1 MFQKIISFSIKNKL
15 IVFFGVIA
23 LIGGGIYSMG
33 QLSVNAVPDITNN
46 QVQVVT
52 VSPSLSAQEVEQFI
66 TYPIE
71 ISMANIPKVEE
82 IRSISKY
89 GLSVVTIV
97 FEENVPVLETRQYVQ
112 EQINIVSGEIPP
124 KLGAPEL
131 MPITT
136 GLGEIYQYTLEV
148 EEQYQAEFSPMELR
162 TIQDWIVKR
171 QLSGIKGIVEVSSF
185 GGFLKQYEVSVNPM
199 LMAQHQVSFH
209 EIIEALNTNNE
220 NSGGSYIEKAENA
233 YYVRTEGMMVS
244 LEDIRNTLLKHNS
257 QAPVLMRDIGTVQ
270 FGNAK
275 RFGAMTKDGK
285 GEAVG
290 GITLMLKGANS
301 SEALDLVNKRVAE
314 VQKSLPEGVTI
325 KPYLDRSDLVERA
338 INTVKTNLLEG
349 GIIVIL
355 VLILLLGNFRA
366 GLIVASI
373 IPLSLLFAFIMM
385 NIFDVSANLMSLGA
399 IDFGIVVDG
408 AVIIVESILH
418 VLFTVHV
425 GKQLSQSEMDDV
437 VINASQKIYKSAAF
451 GVLIILVVF
460 LPILTLTGIEGKTFK
475 PMAQT
480 VSFAILGAMLLSM
493 TYVPMMTA
501 LFLKKKIKDK
511 VTFADKVMNKL
522 KSVYIPVLSASL
534 RNAKVT
540 VGLSVLFL
548 AIAIFIFSRMGSEFI
563 PQLEEGDLAMQMT
576 LPPGSSLQQSIATST
591 QAERILLDDFPEVES
606 VVSKIGTAEVPT
618 DPMSI
623 ELADIMIIL
632 KPKDEWSTSED
643 RFGLIEKMEE
653 KLAVIPAANFEFTQP
668 IQLRFNELITGA
680 KSDIAVKIYGEDL
693 AKLAEYGQRA
703 ALIIQEVPGAADV
716 KVEQTEGLAQW
727 VIHYN
732 RRKAAQYGVSIEE
745 LNSIVR
751 AAYAGENAGFVFE
764 GERKFEL
771 VVRLKESFRNEIN
784 LDKLTIKSQDG
795 QLIPLSEVAQWEY
808 KEGPLQISRDDTRR
822 RVVVGTN
829 VRDRDIAGLVAE
841 IEDNLDRQLKMDPGY
856 SIKYGG
862 QFETLEKAR
871 NRLAIAVP
879 VALLLIFMLLYFAFG
894 KVKYALLIYTAVPL
908 SAIGGVLALWLRDM
922 PFSISAG
929 VGFIALFGVAVLN
942 GIVLISHLNELKTEE
957 NMDILQLIKT
967 GSIDRLRP
975 VIMTALVASLGFL
988 PMALSTSSGAEVQK
1002 PLATVVIGGL
1012 VTATFLTLV
1021 VLPSLFYLMN
1031 KGSGKSGSK
1040 AIPIVLLIFF
1050 SFAALN
1056 QKSFAQDQNIEPE
1069 ALKMMIEEAQS
1080 QNPEIQKAQLR
1091 IDKANSYKTQA
1102 FEIPATNISYQRGQI
1117 DGPEIDYSWNVQQSL
1132 GNIPA
1137 NFRRQK
1143 MAEAQI
1149 ELAEKEFHLAKK
1161 KLAADMRKA
1170 WNDWIFSLQQV
1181 NFLQEQ
1187 DELLKQSMSQ
1197 AEEMINKGERGRL
1210 ETLSL
1215 SGQLMSIQNELIK
1228 SRKRLNED
1236 SQTLKQLCFCD
1247 ELPEA
1252 GVKYSSYQFTQS
1264 VDSLTL
1270 DPAFTQRNEQQVK
1283 AAETNI
1289 KVGQAQYFPNAYVGY
1304 VNQSLQNVT
1313 GYQSVQVGIS
1323 IPIIYNGVKGKIEEL
1338 KIDKDIQ
1345 QSNLKLENYANN
1357 QRLISARNDYENYSA
1372 LINQSTSM
1380 MGELEE
1386 LQSSSDEALQLGEL
1400 NFFEFVQNLAALYN
1414 IQKTYLDLEREM
1426 ANISIELQYLTQQKY
1441 NQL

>member
-23 LIGGGIYSMG
+23 LIGGGIYSMS

-46 QVQVVT
+46 QVQIVT

-71 ISMANIPKVEE
+71 ISMANIPMIEE

-97 FEENVPVLETRQYVQ
+97 FEEKVPILDTRQYVQ
-112 EQINIVSGEIPP
+112 EQINVISGEIPS
-124 KLGAPEL
+124 KLGIPEL

-148 EEQYQAEFSPMELR
+148 DEGHEGEYNAMELR

-185 GGFLKQYEVSVNPM
+185 GGYLKQYEVAVDPT
-199 LMAQHQVSFH
+199 LMAQHNLSFQD
-209 EIIEALNTNNE
+209 IIEALNVNNE
-220 NSGGSYIEKAENA
+220 NSGGSYIEKNQNA
-233 YYVRTEGMMVS
+233 YYVRTEGMMVN
-244 LEDIRNTLLKHNS
+244 LDDIRNTLLKHDS
-257 QAPVLMRDIGTVQ
+257 QTPVLIKDIGTVQ

-301 SEALDLVNKRVAE
+301 SETLALVNERVAD
-314 VQKSLPEGVTI
+314 VQKSLPEGVKI
-325 KPYLDRSDLVERA
+325 KPYLDRSDLVGRA
-338 INTVKTNLLEG
+338 IDTVKTNLLEG

-418 VLFTVHV
+418 ILFTVHI
-425 GKQLSQSEMDDV
+425 GKQLSQSEMDDI
-437 VINASQKIYKSAAF
+437 VIDASQKIYKSAAF

-460 LPILTLTGIEGKTFK
+460 LPILSLTGIEGKTFK

-480 VSFAILGAMLLSM
+480 VSFAILGAMILSM

-501 LFLKKKIKDK
+501 LFLKKNIKDK
-511 VTFADKVMNKL
+511 VTFADKVMNRL
-522 KSVYIPVLSASL
+522 KAVYKPVLNSSL
-534 RNAKVT
+534 RNPKVT
-540 VGLSVLFL
+540 ISFSVVLL
-548 AIAIFIFSRMGSEFI
+548 TGALFIFSRMGSEFI

-576 LPPGSSLQQSIATST
+576 LPPGSSLEQSIATST
-591 QAERILLDDFPEVES
+591 KAERILLDNFPEVKS

-632 KPKDEWSTSED
+632 KPKDEWTTAED
-643 RFGLIEKMEE
+643 RFDLIEKMEE
-653 KLAVIPAANFEFTQP
+653 KLAVIPSAIFEFTQP

-693 AKLAEYGQRA
+693 VKLADYGQQA
-703 ALIIQEVPGAADV
+703 SDIIKEVPGAADV

-727 VIHYN
+727 VISYN
-732 RRKAAQYGVSIEE
+732 RKKAAQYGVSIEE
-745 LNSIVR
+745 LNSIIR
-751 AAYAGENAGFVFE
+751 AAYAGENAGFIFE

-771 VVRLKESFRNEIN
+771 VVRLNESFRNSID
-784 LDKLTIKSQDG
+784 LHKLTIQSQKG
-795 QLIPLSEVAQWEY
+795 SFIPLSEVAELEY

-822 RVVVGTN
+822 RVVVGVN
-829 VRDRDIAGLVAE
+829 VRDRDIAGLVAD
-841 IEDNLDRQLKMDPGY
+841 IEANLENQLDLDPGY
-856 SIKYGG
+856 SVKYGG
-862 QFETLEKAR
+862 QFETLEKASK
-871 NRLAIAVP
+871 RLAIAVP
-879 VALLLIFMLLYFAFG
+879 VALILIFILLYFAFG
-894 KVKYALLIYTAVPL
+894 KVKYALLIYSAVPL
-908 SAIGGVLALWLRDM
+908 SAIGGVLALWIRDM

-942 GIVLISHLNELKTEE
+942 GIVLISHLNDLKKEKD
-957 NMDILQLIKT
+957 MDLIQLIKL
-967 GSIDRLRP
+967 GSNDRLRP
-975 VIMTALVASLGFL
+975 VVMTALVASLGFL

-1021 VLPSLFYLMN
+1021 VLPALFYLFN
-1031 KGSGKSGSK
+1031 KKGGKSIGK
-1040 AIPIVLLIFF
+1040 AIPIIVVMFI
-1050 SFAALN
+1050 SFLGIQQEA
-1056 QKSFAQDQNIEPE
+1056 KAQTSNHDPE
-1069 ALKMMIEEAQS
+1069 ALEAMIENAME
-1080 QNPEIQKAQLR
+1080 QNPQVRNAKLR
-1091 IDKANSYKTQA
+1091 INQAESYKTQA
-1102 FEIPATNISYQRGQI
+1102 FQIPATNINYQRGQI
-1117 DGPEIDYSWNVQQSL
+1117 DGPEIDYSWNLQQSL

-1143 MAEAQI
+1143 MAGAQI
-1149 ELAEKEFHLAKK
+1149 DLAQKEYHLAKK
-1161 KLAADMRKA
+1161 EMASEIRKA
-1170 WNDWIFSLQQV
+1170 WNDWVFTLKQV
-1181 NFLQEQ
+1181 DFLKAQT
-1187 DELLKQSMSQ
+1187 ELLKKSMSQ
-1197 AEEMINKGERGRL
+1197 AEEMVKKGESGKL

-1215 SGQLMSIQNELIK
+1215 SGQLMSIENELIK
-1228 SRKRLNED
+1228 SRKMLND
-1236 SQTLKQLCFCD
+1236 NIQALRQLCFCD
-1247 ELPEA
+1247 QLPDYA
-1252 GVKYSSYQFTQS
+1252 TTYSRYEWSTPL
-1264 VDSLTL
+1264 DSLTL
-1270 DPAFTQRNEQQVK
+1270 DPAFVERNEQQLLV
-1283 AAETNI
+1283 AETNI
-1289 KVGQAQYFPNAYVGY
+1289 KVGKAQYFPSAYLGY
-1304 VNQSLQNVT
+1304 VNQSLQNIT

-1338 KIDKDIQ
+1338 KIEKDIQ
-1345 QSNLKLENYANN
+1345 QSTLEWQNNERN
-1357 QRLISARNDYENYSA
+1357 QRLISAKNDFKNYNA
-1372 LINQSTSM
+1372 LTQKSSSM
-1380 MGELEE
+1380 MEE
-1386 LQSSSDEALQLGEL
+1386 LDDLESSSTEALQIGEL
-1400 NFFEFVQNLAALYN
+1400 NFYEFVQNLTALYN
-1414 IQKTYLDLEREM
+1414 IQKTNLELQKEI
-1426 ANISIELQYLTQQKY
+1426 ANISIELQYLTERK
-1441 NQL
+1441 

>member
-23 LIGGGIYSMG
+23 LIGGGIYSMS

-52 VSPSLSAQEVEQFI
+52 VSPSLSAQEVEQFL

-112 EQINIVSGEIPP
+112 EQINIISGEIPS

-148 EEQYQAEFSPMELR
+148 EEEHRAEFSTMELR

-185 GGFLKQYEVSVNPM
+185 GGYLKQYEVAVDPT
-199 LMAQHQVSFH
+199 LMAQHQVSFQ
-209 EIIEALNTNNE
+209 EIIEALNANNE
-220 NSGGSYIEKAENA
+220 NSGGSYIEKNQNA
-233 YYVRTEGMMVS
+233 YYVRTEGMMID
-244 LEDIRNTLLKHNS
+244 LDDIRNTLLKPDGK
-257 QAPVLMRDIGTVQ
+257 APVLIKDIGMVQ

-301 SEALDLVNKRVAE
+301 SETLELVNERVAE
-314 VQKSLPEGVTI
+314 VQKSLPDGVKI
-325 KPYLDRSDLVERA
+325 KPYLDRSDLVGRA
-338 INTVKTNLLEG
+338 IDTVKTNLLEG
-349 GIIVIL
+349 GVIVIL
-355 VLILLLGNFRA
+355 VLILLLGNLRA

-418 VLFTVHV
+418 ILFTVHV
-425 GKQLSQSEMDDV
+425 GKQLSQKEMDEV
-437 VINASQKIYKSAAF
+437 VIDASQKIYKSAAF

-460 LPILTLTGIEGKTFK
+460 LPILSLTGIEGKTFK

-480 VSFAILGAMLLSM
+480 VSFAIIGAMILSM

-501 LFLKKKIKDK
+501 LFLKKKIKDR

-522 KSVYIPVLSASL
+522 KKVYKPVLNTSL
-534 RNAKVT
+534 RNPKVT
-540 VGLSVLFL
+540 ISLSVILL
-548 AIAIFIFSRMGSEFI
+548 AVALFIFSRMGSEFI

-576 LPPGSSLQQSIATST
+576 LPPGSSLEQSIATST
-591 QAERILLDDFPEVES
+591 KAEKILLDNFPEVKS

-632 KPKDEWSTSED
+632 NAKDEWTTAED
-643 RFGLIEKMEE
+643 RFGLIEQMKE
-653 KLAVIPAANFEFTQP
+653 KLSVIPTAVFEFTQP

-693 AKLAEYGQRA
+693 AKLADYGNQA
-703 ALIIQEVPGAADV
+703 AAIIQEVPGAEDV

-727 VIHYN
+727 VITYN

-745 LNSIVR
+745 LNSIIR
-751 AAYAGENAGFVFE
+751 AAYAGENAGFIFE

-771 VVRLKESFRNEIN
+771 VVRLKESFRNAIE
-784 LDKLTIKSQDG
+784 LDKITIKSRSG
-795 QLIPLSEVAQWEY
+795 QLIPLSEIAKWEY

-841 IEDNLDRQLKMDPGY
+841 IEANLGSQLKMEPGY

-862 QFETLEKAR
+862 QFETLEKASK
-871 NRLAIAVP
+871 RLAIAVP
-879 VALLLIFMLLYFAFG
+879 VALVLIFILLYFAFG
-894 KVKYALLIYTAVPL
+894 KVKYALLIYSAVPL
-908 SAIGGVLALWLRDM
+908 SAIGGVLALWIRDM

-942 GIVLISHLNELKTEE
+942 GIVLISHLNDLKSEK
-957 NMDILQLIKT
+957 NMDLLQLIKT
-967 GSIDRLRP
+967 GSTDRLRP

-1012 VTATFLTLV
+1012 ITATFLTLV
-1021 VLPSLFYLMN
+1021 VLPSLYYLMN
-1031 KGSGKSGSK
+1031 KNKGKSGTK
-1040 AIPIVLLIFF
+1040 VIPVVVLMILSGLGF
-1050 SFAALN
+1050 N
-1056 QKSFAQDQNIEPE
+1056 QKVSAQDQVLEPE
-1069 ALKMMIEEAQS
+1069 ALVLMIDDAME
-1080 QNPEIQKAQLR
+1080 QNPQIQNAKLR
-1091 IDKANSYKTQA
+1091 IDQAENFKTQA
-1102 FEIPATNISYQRGQI
+1102 FEIPPTNISYQRGQI
-1117 DGPEIDYSWNVQQSL
+1117 DGPEIDYSWNVQQSF

-1143 MAEAQI
+1143 VASANI
-1149 ELAEKEFHLAKK
+1149 ELAQQEYHLAKK
-1161 KLAADMRKA
+1161 KLATDIRKA
-1170 WNDWIFSLQQV
+1170 WNDWVFSKKQV
-1181 NFLQEQ
+1181 VFLREQ
-1187 DELLKQSMSQ
+1187 AELLQKNMMQ
-1197 AEEMINKGERGRL
+1197 ADEMVEKGERGRL

-1215 SGQLMSIQNELIK
+1215 SGQLMSIENELIQG
-1228 SRKRLNED
+1228 RKRLN
-1236 SQTLKQLCFCD
+1236 QNIQALKQLCFCD
-1247 ELPEA
+1247 QLPESA
-1252 GVKYSSYQFTQS
+1252 SDYSRYEWTTSL
-1264 VDSLTL
+1264 DSLTL
-1270 DPAFTQRNEQQVK
+1270 DPAFTQRNKQQLL

-1289 KVGQAQYFPNAYVGY
+1289 HVGKAQYFPNAYIGY

-1313 GYQSVQVGIS
+1313 GYQSLQVGIS
-1323 IPIIYNGVKGKIEEL
+1323 IPIVYNGVKGKIEEL
-1338 KIDKDIQ
+1338 KIVKEIQ
-1345 QSNLKLENYANN
+1345 ESTLDWENNERY
-1357 QRLISARNDYENYSA
+1357 QRLFSAKQDYINYNS
-1372 LINQSTSM
+1372 LIDKSTSM
-1380 MGELEE
+1380 MEELDE
-1386 LQSSSDEALQLGEL
+1386 LQSSSAEALEVGEL
-1400 NFFEFVQNLAALYN
+1400 NFYEFVQNLTSLYN
-1414 IQKTYLDLEREM
+1414 IQKTNLELQKEI
-1426 ANISIELQYLTQQKY
+1426 ANISIELQYLTQEK
-1441 NQL
+1441 

>member
-23 LIGGGIYSMG
+23 LIGGGIYSMS

-52 VSPSLSAQEVEQFI
+52 VSPSLSAQEVEQFL

-112 EQINIVSGEIPP
+112 EQINIISGEIPA

-148 EEQYQAEFSPMELR
+148 DEDYEGEFSAMELR

-185 GGFLKQYEVSVNPM
+185 GGFLKQYELAVNPT
-199 LMAQHQVSFH
+199 LMAQHQVSFQD
-209 EIIEALNTNNE
+209 IIGALNGNNE
-220 NSGGSYIEKAENA
+220 NSGGSYIEKNQNA
-233 YYVRTEGMMVS
+233 YYVRTEGMMMD
-244 LEDIRNTLLKHNS
+244 LEDIRNTLVKPDKTT
-257 QAPVLMRDIGTVQ
+257 PVLMKDIGTVQ

-301 SEALDLVNKRVAE
+301 SETLDLVNKRVAE
-314 VQKSLPEGVTI
+314 VQKSLPEGVKI

-418 VLFTVHV
+418 ILFTVHV
-425 GKQLSQSEMDDV
+425 GKQLSQTEMDEV
-437 VINASQKIYKSAAF
+437 VIDASQKIYKSAAF

-460 LPILTLTGIEGKTFK
+460 LPILSLTGIEGKTFK

-480 VSFAILGAMLLSM
+480 VSFAIIGAMILSM

-522 KSVYIPVLSASL
+522 KAVYKPVLNTSL
-534 RNAKVT
+534 RNPKVT
-540 VGLSVLFL
+540 ISLSVILL
-548 AIAIFIFSRMGSEFI
+548 AVALFIFSKMGSEFI

-576 LPPGSSLQQSIATST
+576 LPPGSSLEQSIATST
-591 QAERILLDDFPEVES
+591 KAEKILLDNFPEVKS

-632 KPKDEWSTSED
+632 KAKDEWTTAED
-643 RFGLIEKMEE
+643 RFGLIEQMEE
-653 KLAVIPAANFEFTQP
+653 KLSVIPTAVFEFTQP

-693 AKLAEYGQRA
+693 AKLADYGQQA
-703 ALIIQEVPGAADV
+703 ASIIQNVPGAADV

-727 VIHYN
+727 VISYN
-732 RRKAAQYGVSIEE
+732 RRKAALYGVSIEE
-745 LNSIVR
+745 LNSIIR
-751 AAYAGENAGFVFE
+751 AAYAGENAGFIFE

-771 VVRLKESFRNEIN
+771 VVRLKESFRNSIE
-784 LDKLTIKSQDG
+784 LDKITIRSQSG
-795 QLIPLSEVAQWEY
+795 QLIPLSEVAKWEY

-841 IEDNLDRQLKMDPGY
+841 IEANLESQLKMEPGY

-862 QFETLEKAR
+862 QFETLEKASK
-871 NRLAIAVP
+871 RLAIAVP
-879 VALLLIFMLLYFAFG
+879 VALVLIFILLYFAFG
-894 KVKYALLIYTAVPL
+894 KVKYALLIYSAVPL
-908 SAIGGVLALWLRDM
+908 SAIGGVLALWIRDM

-942 GIVLISHLNELKTEE
+942 GIVLISHLNDLKAEKD
-957 NMDILQLIKT
+957 MDLLQLIKT
-967 GSIDRLRP
+967 GSTDRLRP

-1031 KGSGKSGSK
+1031 RNKGKSGAKS
-1040 AIPIVLLIFF
+1040 ISIVLLMFICSLGFNHH
-1050 SFAALN
+1050 S
-1056 QKSFAQDQNIEPE
+1056 SAQEKNNEPE
-1069 ALKMMIEEAQS
+1069 ALEEIIKDAMEK
-1080 QNPEIQKAQLR
+1080 NPEIRNAQLR
-1091 IDKANSYKTQA
+1091 IDQAENFKTQA
-1102 FEIPATNISYQRGQI
+1102 FEIPAANINYQRGQI
-1117 DGPEIDYSWNVQQSL
+1117 DGPEIDYSWNVQQSF

-1143 MAEAQI
+1143 VAVANI
-1149 ELAEKEFHLAKK
+1149 ELAQQEYHLAKK
-1161 KLAADMRKA
+1161 KLATDIRKA
-1170 WNDWIFSLQQV
+1170 WNDWVFSQKKV
-1181 NFLQEQ
+1181 VFLREQ
-1187 DELLKQSMSQ
+1187 AELLQKSMMQ
-1197 AEEMINKGERGRL
+1197 ADEMVKKGESGKL

-1215 SGQLMSIQNELIK
+1215 SGQLMSVENELIQ
-1228 SRKRLNED
+1228 SRKLLND
-1236 SQTLKQLCFCD
+1236 HIQTLKQLCFCD
-1247 ELPEA
+1247 QLPESA
-1252 GVKYSSYQFTQS
+1252 ADYSRYKWTISL
-1264 VDSLTL
+1264 DSLAL
-1270 DPAFTQRNEQQVK
+1270 DPAFVQRNEQQLM

-1289 KVGQAQYFPNAYVGY
+1289 NVGKAQYFPNAYIGY

-1338 KIDKDIQ
+1338 KIEKAIQ
-1345 QSNLKLENYANN
+1345 ETTLGAENNERY
-1357 QRLISARNDYENYSA
+1357 QRLISARNDFKNYNS
-1372 LINQSTSM
+1372 LIDKSTSM
-1380 MGELEE
+1380 MNELDD
-1386 LQSSSDEALQLGEL
+1386 LQSSSAEALEIGEL
-1400 NFFEFVQNLAALYN
+1400 NFYEFVQNLTALYT
-1414 IQKTYLDLEREM
+1414 IQKTYLELQKEI
-1426 ANISIELQYLTQQKY
+1426 ANISIELQYLTERK
-1441 NQL
+1441 